1 MPEVDKKYLDLE
13 GLQALI
19 NKHAVV
25 VHPQPTA
32 ANPAGVKVG
41 TDSNGHVV
49 LGQALAI
56 SDITDLTSTLSGKQ
70 ATLVSGTN
78 IKTVGGESLLG
89 SGNVA
94 FKTINSNSIIGSGD
108 ISLADL
114 GLSGAM
120 HFKGIVSGSDLPA
133 VTNYNE
139 GDVIIL
145 GATGKEYVLA
155 LNGSGSSKKW
165 NELGDE
171 SSHALKST
179 TISGDGTYITGGGT
193 LEANRTLTHKSYTA
207 ATAAAVKIGRD
218 TGGHVV
224 LGEALGGTAQSD
236 GAHTHSVSGSCSIA
250 ANTVVTS
257 TTPNTTNYSW
267 SLNKGSGNANL
278 STVPIR
284 TSSKITVGNANTGT
298 QISIWGLKTVEGALS
313 TTTASK
319 ATAGTAI
326 DVAKAGTAVVYGTAD
341 CDTAV
346 TGVAQVGSQI
356 TYGNANVGSDVSLW
370 GIKTKTVNNST
381 VADTTLASK
390 ATPGTAISVAKVG
403 AAVTYGT
410 ADCDTAVTGVAQVA
424 SSQITYGNA
433 NVGSAVSVMDGFQS
447 SGVAYQASYDST
459 NEKLVLTALTPNT
472 KNITPAA
479 TSSTK
484 AYVCKD
490 GTGVSITPA
499 KASSKTLTPAASN
512 GTITP
517 YTFADVTVP
526 VAATAITSFKSAA
539 TSSSQA
545 YVCADGNGVSIVP
558 AKAAPST
565 QKIVPAVSNGQIT
578 PYTFANVTVPVAATA
593 TTSFLPAAA
602 SSSSYYLC
610 SDSTVDVFNS
620 STSISVSNP
629 SSGAQAVLVTGVTD
643 NKTAV
648 SGTISGTAASD
659 GAHTHTLSIN

>member
-56 SDITDLTSTLSGKQ
+56 SDITNLTSTLSGKQ

-120 HFKGIVSGSDLPA
+120 HFKGIVSGSTLPA
-133 VTNYNE
+133 VTDYNE

-193 LEANRTLTHKSYTA
+193 LEANRTLSHKSYNA

-236 GAHTHSVSGSCSIA
+236 GAHTHSISGSCSIA

-267 SLNKGSGNANL
+267 ALNKGTNNANL
-278 STVPIR
+278 STVPTR

-298 QISIWGLKTVEGALS
+298 QISIWGLKSTNGTLD

-319 ATAGTAI
+319 ATQGTPV

-346 TGVAQVGSQI
+346 TGI
-356 TYGNANVGSDVSLW
+356 
-370 GIKTKTVNNST
+370 
-381 VADTTLASK
+381 
-390 ATPGTAISVAKVG
+390 
-403 AAVTYGT
+403 
-410 ADCDTAVTGVAQVA
+410 AQVA

-433 NVGSAVSVMDGFQS
+433 NVGGAVSVMDGFQS

-499 KASSKTLTPAASN
+499 KA
-512 GTITP
+512 
-517 YTFADVTVP
+517 
-526 VAATAITSFKSAA
+526 
-539 TSSSQA
+539 
-545 YVCADGNGVSIVP
+545 
-558 AKAAPST
+558 APST
-565 QKIVPAVSNGQIT
+565 QKIIPAVSNGQIT

-593 TTSFLPAAA
+593 TTSFLPAVEG
-602 SSSSYYLC
+602 SSSYYLC
-610 SDSTVDVFNS
+610 SDSTVSVFNS

-643 NKTAV
+643 NKAAV